1 MNTETRALHFS
12 VDGDF
17 LTEFAREKCY
27 NEGKLTY
34 AVELLISGM
43 QCDQLTDAQIE
54 QRAYDILNGRARL
67 TGTYPGPD
75 YRLEYIP
82 GKEKST
88 DIADA
93 FVNMQKK
100 LEDEKKKLEA
110 MYRRYLFMCDHIPEW
125 QLSRALKAYVNEGY
139 VEDDP
144 TFYEPIYADDVPGQ
158 DEYNAALFELTEE
171 LEENSNINY
180 GRVLASTDPTSPA
193 AISRV
198 LADPAKAVDE
208 FIERIHSDDRDDEY
222 GWLEPN
228 GTYHPVEWGK
238 HAEWAANYL
247 DEHYPFIPGP
257 NGCYAELYYRNKPD
271 GTKEY
276 INNGDV
282 LVYSLGWVL
291 IDNPAQGMGRHTCR
305 TDRPMTK
312 AQKEFLFDYYTKR
325 GASREANALYDNDDY

>member
-1 MNTETRALHFS
+1 MMETRQLHFS
-12 VDGDF
+12 VEGDF
-17 LTEFAREKCY
+17 ITNFAREKCH
-27 NEGKLTY
+27 NEGKLAY
-34 AVELLISGM
+34 AVELLINCM
-43 QCDQLTDAQIE
+43 QCDQLTDKEIE

-67 TGTYPGPD
+67 TGTYPEPD

-82 GKEKST
+82 GKENAN

-93 FVNMQKK
+93 FVKMQQKV
-100 LEDEKKKLEA
+100 DEQKTKLEA
-110 MYRRYLFMCDHIPEW
+110 LQRRYLFMCDHIPEW
-125 QLSRALKAYVNEGY
+125 QLSRALKAYVNDGY

-158 DEYNAALFELTEE
+158 DAYNAALSELLDNIEDDR
-171 LEENSNINY
+171 NSDY
-180 GRVLASTDPTSPA
+180 GRILASTDPTSPA
-193 AISRV
+193 AISRIFENPTKV
-198 LADPAKAVDE
+198 VDE
-208 FIERIHSDDRDDEY
+208 FVDRILSDDRDDEY

-238 HAEWAANYL
+238 HAEWAADYL
-247 DEHYPFIPGP
+247 EKHYPFTPGP
-257 NGCYAELYYRNKPD
+257 NGSHAELYYRTKPD
-271 GTKEY
+271 GSREY

-305 TDRPMTK
+305 PDRPMTK

-325 GASREANALYDNDDY
+325 GDAHKANALYEDN